1 MAIQNLK
8 NVDEYAQYLE
18 ENFNELKALFYYFL
32 IGVTSFFREPTAFET
47 LQKKVIPLLFIN
59 KNSDSAIRIWAR
71 EQKQAGEIIAIG
83 DIEDTFDSTMA
94 EDVAVLKL
102 KLELKIKEERL
113 KASNEELE
121 TSNEELKPSN
131 EEMQSTRNCNLP
143 TKSWRPQRKN
153 YNQSTRNWLRSI
165 LNCKTR

>member
-1 MAIQNLK
+1 MM
-8 NVDEYAQYLE
+8 
-18 ENFNELKALFYYFL
+18 
-32 IGVTSFFREPTAFET
+32 
-47 LQKKVIPLLFIN
+47 
-59 KNSDSAIRIWAR
+59 AR

-83 DIEDTFDSTMA
+83 DSEDTFDSTMA

-102 KLELKIKEERL
+102 KLELKIKEECL
-113 KASNEELE
+113 KASNEELK
-121 TSNEELKPSN
+121 SSN

>member
-59 KNSDSAIRIWAR
+59 KNSDSAIRIWVP
-71 EQKQAGEIIAIG
+71 G
-83 DIEDTFDSTMA
+83 
-94 EDVAVLKL
+94 
-102 KLELKIKEERL
+102 
-113 KASNEELE
+113 
-121 TSNEELKPSN
+121 
-131 EEMQSTRNCNLP
+131 C
-143 TKSWRPQRKN
+143 SWSHLRK
-153 YNQSTRNWLRSI
+153 
-165 LNCKTR
+165 